1 MTEQNKNNS
10 IHNSMAVGETR
21 QDKTRQNK
29 KRWGWVWGIVIIE
42 LRMKVM
48 TE

>member
-21 QDKTRQNK
+21 QDKTRQDKTRRGRGGCGGLLSLN
-29 KRWGWVWGIVIIE
+29 
-42 LRMKVM
+42 
-48 TE
+48 